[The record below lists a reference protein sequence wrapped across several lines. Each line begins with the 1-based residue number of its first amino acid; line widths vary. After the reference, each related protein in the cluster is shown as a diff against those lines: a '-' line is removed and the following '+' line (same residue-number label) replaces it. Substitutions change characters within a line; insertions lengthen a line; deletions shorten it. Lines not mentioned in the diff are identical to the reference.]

1 MKELY
6 KFAKEKSRLD
16 ERLKV
21 YIIPKRRK
29 MEHVMYA
36 SCGVKNKENCYQ
48 EIYSNGNITFL
59 FDEAMDIESTYCKVP
74 IEIRNAKWIVIAEKD
89 SQEAELFL
97 VEDYNE
103 PVQVGREDID
113 VLIRSYQNRK
123 NKRKRMVG

>member
-1 MKELY
+1 
-6 KFAKEKSRLD
+6 
-16 ERLKV
+16 
-21 YIIPKRRK
+21 
-29 MEHVMYA
+29 MYA
-36 SCGVKNKENCYQ
+36 SCGAKNKENCYQ

-59 FDEAMDIESTYCKVP
+59 FDEAMDIRSTYCKVP